1 MEYKITLENLELQHE
16 LREYILELEEEGKS
30 PKTILNY
37 RLWIQS
43 FFKFLLLHPETSGI
57 KKIQPAEYYEMF
69 PLETGEK
76 LENSHEKVKT
86 EPTIYRITR
95 PKLTAT
101 RFQKFLHSEKQKNS
115 TVNLKTI
122 ALNSFFNFCN
132 ITERDKRGRDIPL
145 RIKTLEISHRHSIE
159 DSHLMEIG
167 DYYKLLEVVDH
178 EKDPRAYA
186 LFLFLFNTGARIS
199 EALSVDIENIEKVGN
214 GYKVAIRGK
223 RGKVRDIDFNQE
235 TYEALE
241 KFLKRTDRDFKCR
254 GALFTTYKRFLEE
267 DSQNPQDNSLG
278 TLHRLSP
285 KMADWIVKKYAG
297 RTKLPRTKFFSHNFR
312 HLIAKT
318 LLDQGTSLDKV
329 KNFLGHTNIST
340 TALYTMGKASEL
352 REVKS
357 RAMRSAR
364 IQILE
369 KKYRNCWDIAGILV
383 DALSENPRISDA
395 KLAELLG
402 TSKASFSR
410 KHRKLSEE
418 IRGEFLKI

>member
-1 MEYKITLENLELQHE
+1 
-16 LREYILELEEEGKS
+16 
-30 PKTILNY
+30 
-37 RLWIQS
+37 
-43 FFKFLLLHPETSGI
+43 
-57 KKIQPAEYYEMF
+57 
-69 PLETGEK
+69 
-76 LENSHEKVKT
+76 
-86 EPTIYRITR
+86 
-95 PKLTAT
+95 
-101 RFQKFLHSEKQKNS
+101 
-115 TVNLKTI
+115 
-122 ALNSFFNFCN
+122 
-132 ITERDKRGRDIPL
+132 
-145 RIKTLEISHRHSIE
+145 
-159 DSHLMEIG
+159 
-167 DYYKLLEVVDH
+167 
-178 EKDPRAYA
+178 
-186 LFLFLFNTGARIS
+186 FLFNTGARIS

-241 KFLKRTDRDFKCR
+241 KFLRRTDRDFKCR

>member
-1 MEYKITLENLELQHE
+1 MEYKITLENLELQKE
-16 LREYILELEEEGKS
+16 LGEYILELEEAGKS

-43 FFKFLLLHPETSGI
+43 FFKFLLLHPEIAGI
-57 KKIQPAEYYEMF
+57 KKIQPTEYYEMF
-69 PLETGEK
+69 PLDTKGRGDGK
-76 LENSHEKVKT
+76 IKA
-86 EPTIYRITR
+86 EPTIYEITR
-95 PKLTAT
+95 PKLTAS
-101 RFQKFLHSEKQKNS
+101 RFQKFLHDEKQKNS

-145 RIKTLEISHRHSIE
+145 KIKTLEITNRHSIE
-159 DSHLMEIG
+159 DSHLMELG
-167 DYYKLLEVVDH
+167 DYYKLLDSVDH

-199 EALSVDIENIEKVGN
+199 EALSVDIQNIEQVGT

-241 KFLKRTDRDFKCR
+241 KFLKITDRDFQGR
-254 GALFTTYKRFLEE
+254 GALFTTYKRFLEDGSE
-267 DSQNPQDNSLG
+267 NHSLG
-278 TLHRLSP
+278 TLHRLST
-285 KMADWIVKKYAG
+285 KMADWIVKKYASK
-297 RTKLPRTKFFSHNFR
+297 TKLPRTKFFSHNFR

-340 TALYTMGKASEL
+340 TAIYTMGKASEL

-369 KKYRNCWDIAGILV
+369 KKYRNCWDVAGILV
-383 DALSENPRISDA
+383 DALSENPKISDA

-402 TSKASFSR
+402 TSKSSFSR
-410 KHRKLSEE
+410 KHKDLSEE
-418 IRGEFLKI
+418 IRKEFLKI